1 VLAAHTGWWNLYQA
15 RTCRI
20 FKKRVFR
27 ARFQEKRFE
36 YERPHTCFTL
46 RGLERDGLVT
56 RTVFPTTPQ
65 RVDYE
70 LTKLGSTLQPAIAYC
85 FGSDPSDPYQSG
97 MTKTAIGAPDNHA
110 MAGECEH
117 LPRLPLAI
125 LRRMLAFCLWHGDS
139 AGRLR
144 CWRRRQRSRR
154 QRHRSTHWRGSRP
167 RRRR

>member
-1 VLAAHTGWWNLYQA
+1 VLAAHTGWWKLYQA

-36 YERPHTCFTL
+36 CERPHTCFTL

-70 LTKLGSTLQPAIAYC
+70 LTKLGSTLWKGVEPL
-85 FGSDPSDPYQSG
+85 GSWTRAHVSDILESRDEFDQKILGSG
-97 MTKTAIGAPDNHA
+97 KHSSS
-110 MAGECEH
+110 
-117 LPRLPLAI
+117 LPL
-125 LRRMLAFCLWHGDS
+125 
-139 AGRLR
+139 
-144 CWRRRQRSRR
+144 RSRSAR
-154 QRHRSTHWRGSRP
+154 APINNRAYRKEP
-167 RRRR
+167 RRSAK